1 MIRYRGKERGK
12 KMERP
17 NAWKGYKKTE
27 LKKVETLADAYKDF
41 LNRGKTERECVLY
54 TVDALE
60 KAGYDYNTVQNRV
73 NELLAPKF
81 ITYTIKSGDTL
92 SGIAQRYGTTVSK
105 LASDNNIQNVN
116 LIYAG
121 QKLTI
126 KT

>member
-1 MIRYRGKERGK
+1 
-12 KMERP
+12 
-17 NAWKGYKKTE
+17 
-27 LKKVETLADAYKDF
+27 
-41 LNRGKTERECVLY
+41 
-54 TVDALE
+54 
-60 KAGYDYNTVQNRV
+60 V
-73 NELLAPKF
+73 NELLAPKV

-105 LASDNNIQNVN
+105 LANDNNIQNVN